1 LNVNR
6 KIPVSF
12 QKLEKF
18 EIQADDTRFLPVK
31 IWLMHLGENFNG
43 SYFSK
48 EVVESAIPSLA
59 NTPILSYIED
69 NSDDELDFS
78 DHRQVLVVKNDSF
91 DLKYLGQAIGIIPE
105 SNNAQF
111 EDRLCED
118 NVTRTF
124 LTVEGLIWT
133 KWDEPVDILNRDL
146 FKAQSMELHSDY
158 EGVYNEEDNMFHFS
172 KFKFFGACGL
182 GKDVLPA
189 MINSTIEVN
198 FNLDM
203 FKQEIQDKM
212 EQFKLAL
219 SNNDDRGGTKMNE
232 KLELLGQ
239 FSKLGEDVL
248 EKVKES
254 LESYSLEDLENKLF
268 QMSESTPREEEPV
281 VFTLTSE
288 QLEEELKRE
297 LYEIEAIQEQYYDE
311 TYSYPRYSLVDSMP
325 EQSIV
330 VAYDCKENILVGF
343 GYQLIN
349 ENVEID
355 ASSAVR
361 YKVEFVPMNLA
372 GDPDIEM
379 DDKFSKHFTSLSQVD
394 HKVKLKEKELNK
406 QFQTEKESAQEV
418 LEKATSDFA
427 KLQEDYTKLEDSAK
441 ELEQFKLSHVQK
453 EREKVENELF
463 TNFINGFGLT
473 DDDLSPIKEKKDSY
487 SIEELEE
494 KLFALAGRKKL
505 SFSKTQEVKPIR
517 YTLPVDNKPSNNKE
531 WADLVE
537 QHKNK

>member
-1 LNVNR
+1 
-6 KIPVSF
+6 
-12 QKLEKF
+12 
-18 EIQADDTRFLPVK
+18 
-31 IWLMHLGENFNG
+31 
-43 SYFSK
+43 
-48 EVVESAIPSLA
+48 
-59 NTPILSYIED
+59 
-69 NSDDELDFS
+69 
-78 DHRQVLVVKNDSF
+78 VLVVKNDSF

-219 SNNDDRGGTKMNE
+219 SNNNDDRGGTKMNE

-239 FSKLGEDVL
+239 FSQLGEEVL
-248 EKVKES
+248 ENVKKS
-254 LESYSLEDLENKLF
+254 LDSYSLEDLGNKLF

-355 ASSAVR
+355 AASAVR

-379 DDKFSKHFTSLSQVD
+379 NDKFSKQFTSLSQVE

-406 QFQTEKESAQEV
+406 EFQVEKESAQEV

-453 EREKVENELF
+453 ERENAETALF
-463 TNFINGFGLT
+463 DSFSAELT
-473 DDDLSPIKEKKDSY
+473 DDEMSPIMEKKSEF
-487 SIEELEE
+487 SLEEIEE
-494 KLFALAGRKKL
+494 KLFALAGRKKAKL
-505 SFSKTQEVKPIR
+505 VFSRVPEEKPIR

>member
-48 EVVESAIPSLA
+48 EVVEAAIPSLA

-219 SNNDDRGGTKMNE
+219 SNNDDRGGKIMDK
-232 KLELLGQ
+232 KLELLSN
-239 FSKLGEDVL
+239 FSVSLGEEVI
-248 EKVKES
+248 EQVKKN
-254 LESYSLEDLENKLF
+254 LDSYSLGELEDRLL
-268 QMSESTPREEEPV
+268 QMYESEIPVEEVVEVIEEEP
-281 VFTLTSE
+281 
-288 QLEEELKRE
+288 
-297 LYEIEAIQEQYYDE
+297 I
-311 TYSYPRYSLVDSMP
+311 
-325 EQSIV
+325 
-330 VAYDCKENILVGF
+330 
-343 GYQLIN
+343 
-349 ENVEID
+349 
-355 ASSAVR
+355 
-361 YKVEFVPMNLA
+361 VEFDYKSEYEKLQE
-372 GDPDIEM
+372 EM
-379 DDKFSKHFTSLSQVD
+379 KSLR
-394 HKVKLKEKELNK
+394 E
-406 QFQTEKESAQEV
+406 QFQVEKESAQEV
-418 LEKATSDFA
+418 LDKAISDFA

-463 TNFINGFGLT
+463 ANFINGFGLT